1 MKRRELKTCVEFIGQ
16 DDTLDAEQREALWME
31 LRPVKPLVL
40 VQMLL
45 FNDYSMFSF
54 HTTTIILGV

>member
-1 MKRRELKTCVEFIGQ
+1 MCVEFIGQ

-31 LRPVKPLVL
+31 LRPVKPLML

-45 FNDYSMFSF
+45 FVDYQMLYV
-54 HTTTIILGV
+54 I